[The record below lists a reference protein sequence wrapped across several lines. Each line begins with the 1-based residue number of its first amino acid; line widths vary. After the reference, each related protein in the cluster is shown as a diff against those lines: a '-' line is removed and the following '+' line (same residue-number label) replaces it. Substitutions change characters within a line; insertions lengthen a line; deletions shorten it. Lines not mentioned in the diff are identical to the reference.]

1 MVEIV
6 ENRDG
11 VEDYLTV
18 FLSLK
23 NADKLKIHLNKL
35 QA

>member
-6 ENRDG
+6 ENQDG
-11 VEDYLTV
+11 AEDYLTV
-18 FLSLK
+18 FLSL
-23 NADKLKIHLNKL
+23 NNVDKLKIHLNIL